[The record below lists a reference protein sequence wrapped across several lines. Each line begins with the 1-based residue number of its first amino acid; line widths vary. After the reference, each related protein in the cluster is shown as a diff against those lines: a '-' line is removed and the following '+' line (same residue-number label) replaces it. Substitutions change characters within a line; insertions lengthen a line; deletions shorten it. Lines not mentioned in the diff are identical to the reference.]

1 MGRHP
6 KTKMLSVPEIARFLE
21 AAAALRNVCCEPRIA
36 ASSDHAHALTDL
48 NEAIRA
54 TIIKLI
60 GREPDWVTRSN
71 RL

>member
-6 KTKMLSVPEIARFLE
+6 KLKHLSQPKITRFP
-21 AAAALRNVCCEPRIA
+21 AAALRHACCAPRVA
-36 ASSDHAHALTDL
+36 PWSDHGIALTDL

-54 TIIKLI
+54 TIIKLT

-71 RL
+71 TL